1 MKITSRARI
10 LWMMSLLVAAALAC
24 NGVATPPAA
33 STPTVGNPNPQP
45 LPPTSVSPQVDAAL
59 APGDLPAKRAD
70 QGGDVNSSPDAT
82 HKTVPGGDVF
92 VNGLYERPFN
102 ANTMDK
108 YFPYLDIVNFQGYKD
123 DTWGY
128 GAITLVD
135 TDANGKLPAKY
146 GVELDLNKD
155 GRGDWLILA
164 SSPSSTTWTTQGVQA
179 WKDTDGDVGGAKPMI
194 TDTQSPKGDGY
205 ETLAFDQGKGSNAD
219 GAWVRIASDDKKTIE
234 LAFKLSMLGSP
245 ASFSMG
251 AWAGTDA
258 LNPAMFDFNDHM
270 THADAGSPLVS
281 YTVYPLKALAEI
293 DNTCRLAI
301 GFAAVGNEPGLCS
314 TLQRKPAEGAA
325 PTNAPQQ
332 PPPPG
337 IVVPP

>member
-1 MKITSRARI
+1 MKARARTRI
-10 LWMMSLLVAAALAC
+10 LWMLGPLVAAVLAC
-24 NGVATPPAA
+24 NGIATPPVSPSAPA
-33 STPTVGNPNPQP
+33 SS
-45 LPPTSVSPQVDAAL
+45 PTSPPPAAVSPGAQPNAAL

-70 QGGDVNSSPDAT
+70 QGGDVNSSVDAT

-102 ANTMDK
+102 ANTMDT

-146 GVELDLNKD
+146 GVELDLNRD

-179 WKDTDGDVGGAKPMI
+179 WKDTDGDVGGAKPMVA
-194 TDTQSPKGDGY
+194 DTKSPKGDGY

-219 GAWVRIASDDKKTIE
+219 GAWVRIASDDKKTVEI
-234 LAFKLSMLGSP
+234 AFKLSMLGSP
-245 ASFSMG
+245 TSFSMG

-258 LNPAMFDFNDHM
+258 LNPAMFDLNDHM

-314 TLQRKPAEGAA
+314 TLQRNKQQEAS
-325 PTNAPQQ
+325 PTNAP

-337 IVVPP
+337 IAVPP